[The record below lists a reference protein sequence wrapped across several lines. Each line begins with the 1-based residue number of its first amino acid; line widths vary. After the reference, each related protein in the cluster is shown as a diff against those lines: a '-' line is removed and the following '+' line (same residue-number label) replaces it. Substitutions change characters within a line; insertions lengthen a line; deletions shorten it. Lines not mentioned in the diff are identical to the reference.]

1 MIRVA
6 WPTLGHNW
14 SWDDNQFVLE
24 ALSRGGELLKEVLP
38 KGFVDRFFVFRQ
50 CSMVTIC
57 RLLVTCL
64 N

>member
-38 KGFVDRFFVFRQ
+38 KGFADSAEAVFDDGYG
-50 CSMVTIC
+50 
-57 RLLVTCL
+57 
-64 N
+64 